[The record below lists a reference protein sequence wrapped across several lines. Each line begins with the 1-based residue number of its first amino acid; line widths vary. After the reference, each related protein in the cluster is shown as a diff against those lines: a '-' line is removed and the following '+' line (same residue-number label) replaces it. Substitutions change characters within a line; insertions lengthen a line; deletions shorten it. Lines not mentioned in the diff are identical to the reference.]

1 MKEKINEINEVY
13 YSQKEQNKKLMT
25 IGQTVMFIILACI
38 IYAEVDVALYQ
49 GNLILGICEL
59 VALVA
64 LDEIISG
71 MLMKLV
77 IYITA
82 FTDVIFKKEDK
93 E

>member
-1 MKEKINEINEVY
+1 MKEKIDEINDVY

-25 IGQTVMFIILACI
+25 IGQTVMFIILAGI

-71 MLMKLV
+71 MLMKLG
-77 IYITA
+77 IYLTA